1 MGATSTP
8 HSPAPSLGADVLSE
22 LHVKGLALV
31 EDVWLEFGPGFTVLT
46 GETGAGKTVLVS
58 ALKLLLGDRADS
70 TLVREGSEE
79 AVVEGRFVIDGED
92 VLVRRRLSAEGRS
105 RCSINGEMATV
116 TMLAELLGPHVDLHG
131 QHEHQALLSPGRHAG
146 YLDRFIGAPAEAA
159 HDGYREAWYAAT
171 RAQGQLAAIEEAL
184 KDRDRKA
191 DYLRFQV
198 AEIDGVAPREGEDE
212 ELHARLPRL
221 RHAGKLTEASALA
234 WGTLRDDGGASD
246 ALTAALAALGAARGL
261 DPELDVVAETLER
274 LDVDLAEAAAVLRTY
289 SDGIDHDPAALD
301 ATERRLQALGDLAR
315 KYGPSL
321 AEVLR
326 VRDEAAR
333 ELEMLEDG
341 EAGLDRARLEVA
353 QAAARLEAEGA
364 RLLAARDAG
373 VLPFTD
379 ALASAVGE
387 LALPKATFAV
397 ARQPLPFESWT
408 AEGPER
414 IEFLFA
420 SGPGE
425 SPRPLAKVASGGEV
439 SRVMLALKSVLGA
452 ADAVPVL
459 VFDEV
464 DAGIGGA
471 TALAVGER
479 LASLAS
485 SHQVLVVTH
494 LPQVAAHASAHIVV
508 EKQSSG
514 TRTVTTARQV
524 TGDELVAEIS
534 RMLAGGASDTG
545 LAHARELLESAGAG
559 TRG

>member
-1 MGATSTP
+1 MLT
-8 HSPAPSLGADVLSE
+8 E
-22 LHVKGLALV
+22 LHVKDLALV

-70 TLVREGSEE
+70 TLVREGAEE
-79 AVVEGRFVIDGED
+79 ALVEGRFVLDGAE

-105 RCSINGEMATV
+105 RCSIDGEMATV
-116 TMLAELLGPHVDLHG
+116 AMLGELLGPHVDLHG
-131 QHEHQALLSPGRHAG
+131 QHEHQALLSPARHAG
-146 YLDRFIGAPAEAA
+146 YLDRFIG
-159 HDGYREAWYAAT
+159 
-171 RAQGQLAAIEEAL
+171 EEAVSARRDYRDAWEAVTAARERL
-184 KDRDRKA
+184 ASIEDVLRDRDRKA

-198 AEIDGVAPREGEDE
+198 ADIDAVGPREGEQE
-212 ELHARLPRL
+212 ELQARLPRL
-221 RHAGKLTEASALA
+221 RYAERLAEATSLGWSA
-234 WGTLRDDGGASD
+234 LRDDGGASD
-246 ALTAALAALGAARGL
+246 ALSAAIAALEQARGL
-261 DPELDVVAETLER
+261 DPVLDATAEVLER
-274 LDVDLAEAAAVLRTY
+274 LDVELAEAAAALRSY
-289 SDGIDHDPAALD
+289 ADSIDHDPAALD
-301 ATERRLQALGDLAR
+301 ETERRLQALSDLKR
-315 KYGPSL
+315 KYGPSI

-326 VRDEAAR
+326 VRAEAAR
-333 ELEMLEDG
+333 ELELLEEG
-341 EAGLDRARLEVA
+341 EAGLDRARAEVA
-353 QAAARLEAEGA
+353 QAAAALESAGA
-364 RLLAARDAG
+364 RLASVRAAG
-373 VLPFTD
+373 IGPFTD
-379 ALASAVGE
+379 ALARAVEE
-387 LALPKATFAV
+387 LALPDATFAV
-397 ARQPLPFESWT
+397 ATQPLSFDSWT
-408 AEGPER
+408 ADGPER

-479 LASLAS
+479 LASLAV

-494 LPQVAAHASAHIVV
+494 LPQVAAHADSHIVV
-508 EKQSSG
+508 EKSVSG
-514 TRTVTTARQV
+514 GRTITTARRIE
-524 TGDELVAEIS
+524 GDELVAEVS

-545 LAHARELLESAGAG
+545 LAHARELLDSASAG